1 MRKLF
6 AWEEIMIVKACFRTA
21 LRGGAIVA
29 ALAALGGG
37 VAPLEAA
44 TIFSENFEAYAPG
57 SNLIG

>member
-1 MRKLF
+1 
-6 AWEEIMIVKACFRTA
+6 
-21 LRGGAIVA
+21 
-29 ALAALGGG
+29 LAALGGG